1 MTAPSWIVRPARPA
15 ELPLCAGIL
24 AATARDRQARGEA
37 LWPPS
42 ALSAEALARQY
53 LPEGFRLGWLDTRAA
68 ATMILLSTDPDFWP
82 DAAPG
87 EALYLHKLGVRP
99 EFQGRALARRMLEAA
114 LSEAGSGGC
123 SFLRLDTA
131 WDRPKLRA
139 IYDAFGFEE
148 RGRRTVHGYD
158 VVLYELRI

>member
-1 MTAPSWIVRPARPA
+1 MTAPSWMVRPARSA

-42 ALSAEALARQY
+42 ALTAECLIQQY
-53 LPEGFRLGWLDTRAA
+53 PPQGFRLGWLDAQAA
-68 ATMILLSTDPDFWP
+68 ATMILLSADPDFWP
-82 DAAPG
+82 DAAPD

-99 EFQGRALARRMLEAA
+99 EFQGQALARRMLEAA
-114 LSEAGSGGC
+114 LSEAVSSGC

-131 WDRPKLRA
+131 WNRPKLRA
-139 IYDAFGFEE
+139 IYDTFGFEE
-148 RGRRTVHGYD
+148 RGRKTVHGYD
-158 VVLYELRI
+158 VVLYELRV